1 MTVVVLTDCPP
12 KLRGDLTKWLLEIN
26 TGVYAGNLSA
36 RVREELWTRIC
47 ENLKTG
53 RATMVFRAANE
64 QRMDFWVH
72 NSSWEPVDYDGI
84 KLMRRPSA
92 EALEQKELPALED
105 GFSKAAK
112 MRRARSIAAARQRKQ
127 GEIFTVVDI
136 ETTGLDPMKNEIIE
150 LAALRVEDCRPTAEY
165 HAIVKGKSP
174 LPQSVTALTGIGD
187 EEMQAEGRP
196 LEEVMREFLEFIGQ
210 SLLVCHNAGFDQR
223 FLLAAC
229 RRCGLP
235 LFRNPFF
242 DTLAAARRKVSGV
255 PDYKLA
261 TLASHYSLD
270 VVQPHRALAD
280 CYLTYGIYL
289 KLKES

>member
-26 TGVYAGNLSA
+26 TGVYVGNLSA

-53 RATMVFRAANE
+53 RATMVFRASNE
-64 QRMDFWVH
+64 QKMDFRVH

-84 KLMRRPSA
+84 QLMRRLSA
-92 EALEQKELPALED
+92 EVLEQKELTALED

-112 MRRARSIAAARQRKQ
+112 MRKVKRIASARQKKR
-127 GEIFTVVDI
+127 EVFTVVDI

-150 LAALRVEDCRPTAEY
+150 LAALRVEDCKPAAEY
-165 HAIVKGKSP
+165 HAIVKVKLP
-174 LPQSVTALTGIGD
+174 LPQSVTSLTGISD
-187 EEMQAEGRP
+187 EEIRRDGRL
-196 LEEVMREFLEFIGQ
+196 LENVMEEFLDFIGQ
-210 SLLVCHNAGFDQR
+210 SMLICHNARFDQR

-229 RRCGLP
+229 RKCGLP

-242 DTLAAARRKVSGV
+242 DTLAAARRKISGV

-261 TLASHYSLD
+261 TLAAHYSLD
-270 VVQPHRALAD
+270 AGQLHRALAD